1 MRMAT
6 RRTLKETMNNSIL
19 CLMCRHRIW
28 PKDDGF
34 LERVWMAGYK
44 YGLASGRTKRIKEG
58 D

>member
-1 MRMAT
+1 MAT